1 MENRAEAEACDTL
14 SAKVYHYAPQREFA
28 EATNGLI
35 CKNAH
40 TAA

>member
-1 MENRAEAEACDTL
+1 MEKCAEGEACETL

-40 TAA
+40 AAA